1 MEHDFADTLRRHRRL
16 AILRALATA
25 PEYSANESMLMSVMT
40 ALRITSTRDQIRT
53 DLGWLAD
60 QGFVT
65 TASIFD
71 LMAATMTEAGGDIAV
86 GRRVH
91 PDIEKPSP
99 KRR

>member
-1 MEHDFADTLRRHRRL
+1 MSFDYADTLRRHRRL
-16 AILRALATA
+16 AILRILTEA
-25 PEYSANESMLMSVMT
+25 PEYSANESLLMHVLT
-40 ALRITSTRDQIRT
+40 GLRITSTRDQIRT

-60 QGFVT
+60 QGFVS
-65 TASIFD
+65 TATIFD
-71 LMAATMTEAGGDIAV
+71 LMTATITEAGGDIAA

>member
-1 MEHDFADTLRRHRRL
+1 MNFDYADTLRRHRRL
-16 AILRALATA
+16 AILRFLTEA
-25 PEYSANESMLMSVMT
+25 PEYSANESILQGVLSG
-40 ALRITSTRDQIRT
+40 LRITSTRDQVRT

-60 QGFVT
+60 QGFVRT
-65 TASIFD
+65 ETIYD
-71 LMAATMTEAGGDIAV
+71 LILATITEGGADIAA